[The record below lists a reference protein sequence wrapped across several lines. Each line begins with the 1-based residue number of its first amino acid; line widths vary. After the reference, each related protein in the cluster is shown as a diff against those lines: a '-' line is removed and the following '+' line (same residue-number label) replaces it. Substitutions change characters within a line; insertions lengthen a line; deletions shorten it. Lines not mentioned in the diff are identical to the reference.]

1 MFVEGTLRQRDDGR
15 FEMVDVNGNYITYFT
30 CGDPLELFWE
40 DKWFSG
46 RVEYTQERGYYLY
59 GDKGR
64 HLTLWEGDRV
74 RFKK

>member
-15 FEMVDVNGNYITYFT
+15 FEMVDINGNYITYFT

-46 RVEYTQERGYYLY
+46 RVEYTDDRGYYLLNTE
-59 GDKGR
+59 KN
-64 HLTLWEGDRV
+64 LTLWEGDKV
-74 RFKK
+74 MVKK